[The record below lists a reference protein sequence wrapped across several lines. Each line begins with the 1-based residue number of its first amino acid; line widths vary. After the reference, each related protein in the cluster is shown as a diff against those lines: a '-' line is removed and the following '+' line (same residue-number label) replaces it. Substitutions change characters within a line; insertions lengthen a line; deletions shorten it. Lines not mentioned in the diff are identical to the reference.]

1 MLRPVLQYP
10 DPRLAQ
16 KSAEVTEI
24 NDEIRALAQDMLDT
38 LKAIGGV
45 GIAAP
50 QIGIFKR
57 VIILDLSQELK
68 DPDAPQEFKALVNP
82 RVTVLDP
89 ALHAENEGCLSV
101 PDYRAMVKR
110 PRRVALDAL
119 DLDGNPVPCTTRKGA
134 SHAEKNGKSPWASG
148 GRTVFRASPPPDVFS
163 PFPADTGNAGIR
175 GSVRRRCSPSE
186 RLRINAWISSDW
198 NTSAP
203 SLKRV
208 R

>member
-68 DPDAPQEFKALVNP
+68 DPDAPQEFKA
-82 RVTVLDP
+82 
-89 ALHAENEGCLSV
+89 
-101 PDYRAMVKR
+101 
-110 PRRVALDAL
+110 
-119 DLDGNPVPCTTRKGA
+119 
-134 SHAEKNGKSPWASG
+134 EKYGK
-148 GRTVFRASPPPDVFS
+148 
-163 PFPADTGNAGIR
+163 
-175 GSVRRRCSPSE
+175 
-186 RLRINAWISSDW
+186 
-198 NTSAP
+198 
-203 SLKRV
+203 
-208 R
+208 

>member
-82 RVTVLDP
+82 ASP
-89 ALHAENEGCLSV
+89 CLI
-101 PDYRAMVKR
+101 PRFTPKTKDAFPCRTIGPMVKR

-119 DLDGNPVPCTTRKGA
+119 DLDGNPVHLEGEGYYGA
-134 SHAEKNGKSPWASG
+134 AMQHENRPSGRQTVHRSPELPQAFPVRQESAQGTLRNTENDHVRQG
-148 GRTVFRASPPPDVFS
+148 GGTCSELSSP
-163 PFPADTGNAGIR
+163 
-175 GSVRRRCSPSE
+175 
-186 RLRINAWISSDW
+186 
-198 NTSAP
+198 
-203 SLKRV
+203 
-208 R
+208 